1 MWPVEWQRP
10 KSMKCNALST
20 TAPEEHLIS
29 TGQTESEIMS
39 PSPAAGEIGRRWR
52 QWIGQ
57 TLEVP
62 MSNTTRHILTWNPQG
77 KKKRGRPKD
86 TLRSPGRHQED
97 NWHHIR
103 YLLSDASEL
112 QSCPKIVKHQL
123 MSHKVEHYDMFY
135 QDHKHTQW
143 SLVFIKSCIY
153 HSS

>member
-1 MWPVEWQRP
+1 MTIFNSNM
-10 KSMKCNALST
+10 KSVVLKNCPRRTLHIHWSDRIRNNVT
-20 TAPEEHLIS
+20 I
-29 TGQTESEIMS
+29 TGS
-39 PSPAAGEIGRRWR
+39 EIGRRWC

-57 TLEVP
+57 TLEEPV
-62 MSNTTRHILTWNPQG
+62 SNTTRHILTWNPQG

-112 QSCPKIVKHQL
+112 QSCPKIVKNPL

-135 QDHKHTQW
+135 HSHKHTQW
-143 SLVFIKSCIY
+143 SLVFIKSRIC